1 MDNEKMAYKK
11 LDVRMFK
18 NTSKV
23 KEVITDLA
31 GNTFLTR
38 QAVSP
43 FLGCSL
49 PTLATTYKRKGLR
62 PLDRYV
68 KGYKVYLL
76 DDVEQMYNRRAAY

>member
-1 MDNEKMAYKK
+1 MYGFILPYLTLKKGCSAKIYRWVMDNEKMAYKK

-43 FLGCSL
+43 FL
-49 PTLATTYKRKGLR
+49 R
-62 PLDRYV
+62 
-68 KGYKVYLL
+68 
-76 DDVEQMYNRRAAY
+76 